1 LKLFSQNKL
10 PLASV
15 PSYRKIWNLSYPIIL
30 SLLAQNLIAVIDTA
44 FLGRVG
50 EIELGASA
58 IGGLFYYWI
67 FMLGFGFGNGAQI
80 LMARRNGE
88 RNYKQVGRIFYHTI
102 YIFVAMS
109 ALLIVLIWFFAPA
122 FLDAFISSPEIY
134 KASIDYLDYR
144 IWGILFAF
152 TNVAFRAF
160 LVGTTRTGLLGTS
173 AAIMAIVNISLDY
186 VLIFGHFGFP
196 KMGIS
201 GAALASVISEGV
213 AALFFIVAILGSKSS
228 RKYHVF
234 RLPRFDGGIIRRTW
248 NLSVFIMLQN
258 FVSIAAWFM
267 FFLVIEHLGERP
279 LAVSNIIRS
288 LYTLLMIHIWSFSTL
303 VNTLVSN
310 AIGENHH
317 NAVIPIIHKVNR
329 MSMAFSF
336 VVLALALLIPDL
348 LIRIYTDDPALIADS
363 KPVLMVVLAA
373 IIPMSVS
380 INWFSGVSG
389 TANTRSAL
397 AIETATISIYIIYVM
412 MLSYAFNA
420 SLPFIWTSEFLYYTV
435 IGVSSWYYLKY
446 SNWRKKVI

>member
-1 LKLFSQNKL
+1 M
-10 PLASV
+10 

-88 RNYKQVGRIFYHTI
+88 GNYKQVGRIFYHTM
-102 YIFVAMS
+102 YIFVAMGV
-109 ALLIVLIWFFAPA
+109 LLIVLIWFFAPS
-122 FLDAFISSPEIY
+122 FLSAFITSPDIY
-134 KASIDYLDYR
+134 KASIEYLDYR
-144 IWGILFAF
+144 IWGIMFAF

-160 LVGTTRTGLLGTS
+160 LVGTTRTGLLGIS

-196 KMGIS
+196 EMGIS

-213 AALFFIVAILGSKSS
+213 AALFFIVATLSSKAS
-228 RKYHVF
+228 RKYHIF
-234 RLPRFDGGIIRRTW
+234 RLPKFDGGIIRRTW

-258 FVSIAAWFM
+258 FVSIAAWFL
-267 FFLVIEHLGERP
+267 FFMLIEHLGERP

-288 LYTLLMIHIWSFSTL
+288 LYTLLMIHIWAFSTL
-303 VNTLVSN
+303 VNTLGSN
-310 AIGENHH
+310 AIGEGHK

-329 MSMAFSF
+329 MGMAISF
-336 VVLALALLIPDL
+336 VVLAVALLIPEL
-348 LIRIYTDDPALIADS
+348 LIRIYTDDPLLIADAR
-363 KPVLMVVLAA
+363 PVLLVVLGA
-373 IIPMSVS
+373 IVPMSVS

-397 AIETATISIYIIYVM
+397 AIETATIGLYVLYIIVLTYV
-412 MLSYAFNA
+412 FHA
-420 SLPFIWTSEFLYYTV
+420 SLPLIWTSEYLYYAV
-435 IGVSSWYYLKY
+435 IGISSWLYLKY
-446 SNWRKKVI
+446 GNWQKKVI

>member
-1 LKLFSQNKL
+1 M
-10 PLASV
+10 

-88 RNYKQVGRIFYHTI
+88 GNYKQVGRIFYHTM
-102 YIFVAMS
+102 YIFVAMGV
-109 ALLIVLIWFFAPA
+109 LLIVLIWFFAPS
-122 FLDAFISSPEIY
+122 FLSAFITSPDIY
-134 KASIDYLDYR
+134 KASIEYLDYR
-144 IWGILFAF
+144 IWGIMFAF

-160 LVGTTRTGLLGTS
+160 LVGTTRTGLLGIS

-196 KMGIS
+196 EMGIS

-213 AALFFIVAILGSKSS
+213 AALFFIVATLSSKAS
-228 RKYHVF
+228 RKYHIF
-234 RLPRFDGGIIRRTW
+234 RLPKFDGGIIRRTW

-258 FVSIAAWFM
+258 FVSIAAWFL
-267 FFLVIEHLGERP
+267 FFMLIEHLGERP

-288 LYTLLMIHIWSFSTL
+288 LYTLLMIHIWAFSTL

-310 AIGENHH
+310 AIGEGHK

-329 MSMAFSF
+329 MGMAISF
-336 VVLALALLIPDL
+336 VVLAVALLIPEL
-348 LIRIYTDDPALIADS
+348 LIRIYTDDPLLIADAR
-363 KPVLMVVLAA
+363 PVLLVVLGA
-373 IIPMSVS
+373 IVPMSVS

-397 AIETATISIYIIYVM
+397 AIETATIGLYVLYIIVLTYV
-412 MLSYAFNA
+412 FHA
-420 SLPFIWTSEFLYYTV
+420 SLPLIWTSEYLYYAV
-435 IGVSSWYYLKY
+435 IGISSWLYLKY
-446 SNWRKKVI
+446 GNWQKKVI

>member
-1 LKLFSQNKL
+1 MKLFSQNKL
-10 PLASV
+10 PLESV

-88 RNYKQVGRIFYHTI
+88 GNYKQVGRIFYHTM
-102 YIFVAMS
+102 YIFVAMGV
-109 ALLIVLIWFFAPA
+109 LLIVLIWFFAPS
-122 FLDAFISSPEIY
+122 FLSAFITSPDIY
-134 KASIDYLDYR
+134 KASIEYLDYR
-144 IWGILFAF
+144 IWGIMFAF

-160 LVGTTRTGLLGTS
+160 LVGTTRTGLLGIS

-196 KMGIS
+196 EMGIS

-213 AALFFIVAILGSKSS
+213 AALFFIVATLSSKAS
-228 RKYHVF
+228 RKYHIF
-234 RLPRFDGGIIRRTW
+234 RLPKFDGGIIRRTW

-258 FVSIAAWFM
+258 FVSIAAWFL
-267 FFLVIEHLGERP
+267 FFMLIEHLGERP

-288 LYTLLMIHIWSFSTL
+288 LYTLLMIHIWAFSTL

-310 AIGENHH
+310 AIGEGHK

-329 MSMAFSF
+329 MGMAISF
-336 VVLALALLIPDL
+336 VVLAVALLIPEL
-348 LIRIYTDDPALIADS
+348 LIRIYTDDPLLIADAR
-363 KPVLMVVLAA
+363 PVLLVVLGA
-373 IIPMSVS
+373 IVPMSVS

-397 AIETATISIYIIYVM
+397 AIETATIGLYVLYIIVLTYV
-412 MLSYAFNA
+412 FHA
-420 SLPFIWTSEFLYYTV
+420 SLPLIWTSEYLYYAV
-435 IGVSSWYYLKY
+435 IGISSWLYLKY
-446 SNWRKKVI
+446 GNWQKKVI

>member
-1 LKLFSQNKL
+1 MKLFSQNKL
-10 PLASV
+10 PLESV

-88 RNYKQVGRIFYHTI
+88 GNYKQVGRIFYHTM
-102 YIFVAMS
+102 YIFVAMGV
-109 ALLIVLIWFFAPA
+109 LLIVLIWFFAPS
-122 FLDAFISSPEIY
+122 FLSAFITSPDIY
-134 KASIDYLDYR
+134 KACIEYLDYR
-144 IWGILFAF
+144 IWGIMFAF

-160 LVGTTRTGLLGTS
+160 LVGTTRTGLLGIS

-196 KMGIS
+196 EMGIS

-213 AALFFIVAILGSKSS
+213 AALFFIVATLSSKAS
-228 RKYHVF
+228 RKYHIF

-258 FVSIAAWFM
+258 FVSIAAWFL
-267 FFLVIEHLGERP
+267 FFMLIEHLGERP

-288 LYTLLMIHIWSFSTL
+288 LYTLLMIHIWAFSTL

-310 AIGENHH
+310 AIGEGHK

-329 MSMAFSF
+329 MGMAISF
-336 VVLALALLIPDL
+336 VVLVVALLIPEL
-348 LIRIYTDDPALIADS
+348 LIRIYTDDPLLIADAR
-363 KPVLMVVLAA
+363 PVLLVVLGA
-373 IIPMSVS
+373 IVPMSVS

-397 AIETATISIYIIYVM
+397 AIETATIGLYVLYIIVLTYV
-412 MLSYAFNA
+412 FHA
-420 SLPFIWTSEFLYYTV
+420 SLPLIWTSEYLYYAV
-435 IGVSSWYYLKY
+435 IGISSWLYLKY
-446 SNWRKKVI
+446 GNWQKKVI